1 MRKHPRASRLQVLL
15 DMAEKAEQQAL
26 QEWGRLQ
33 QKLQQEEQQRAQLTG
48 YANEYQQ
55 QLSSPTGKALSSG
68 FLHNTLGFIGQIET
82 ALRTQNEQIRLLQDR
97 TDAARRQ
104 YLEHHG
110 KVKALSGLMDR
121 LDREYEQQADK
132 ELQKQS
138 DEWANRAAFQR
149 TSVNK
154 D

>member
-1 MRKHPRASRLQVLL
+1 MRRHPRARRLQILL

-33 QKLQQEEQQRAQLTG
+33 QKLHQEDAQREQLKS

-55 QLSSPTGKALSSG
+55 QLSVPGGQPLSSG
-68 FLHNTLGFIGQIET
+68 FLHNTLGFIGQIEA
-82 ALRTQNEQIRLLQDR
+82 ALKTQNEQIKLLQER
-97 TDAARRQ
+97 VAAARNQ
-104 YLEHHG
+104 YLEQHG

-121 LDREYEQQADK
+121 LDHEHDQLADK

-138 DEWANRAAFQR
+138 DEWANRAAFR
-149 TSVNK
+149 NSRP
-154 D
+154 

>member
-1 MRKHPRASRLQVLL
+1 MRRHPRARRLQILF

-26 QEWGRLQ
+26 QEWGQLQ
-33 QKLQQEEQQRAQLTG
+33 QKLHQEEEQRTQLSG

-55 QLSSPTGKALSSG
+55 QLSVPSGKALSSG

-82 ALRTQNEQIRLLQDR
+82 ALKTQNEQIKLLQDR
-97 TDAARRQ
+97 VTAARNQ

-121 LDREYEQQADK
+121 LDHEYDQQADK

-138 DEWANRAAFQR
+138 DEWANRAAFQNSR
-149 TSVNK
+149 TPRT
-154 D
+154 

>member
-1 MRKHPRASRLQVLL
+1 MRKHPRARRLQVLL

-26 QEWGRLQ
+26 QEWGKLQ

-55 QLSSPTGKALSSG
+55 QLSSPTDKALSSG

-82 ALRTQNEQIRLLQDR
+82 ALQTQNEQIKLLQER
-97 TDAARRQ
+97 VATARSH

-121 LDREYEQQADK
+121 LDHEHDQQADK

-138 DEWANRAAFQR
+138 DEWANRAAFQNSR
-149 TSVNK
+149 SNQK
-154 D
+154 